1 MLYPFVLLWYI
12 IFLLVLESHVS
23 AIYIDLCRST
33 CILQYKNLVIFRS
46 AFEYEKKGNLDLM
59 EQRQI
64 MEKNLVSMA
73 REIEKLRADLASIDG
88 RPWGAGSLLSFNACA

>member
-1 MLYPFVLLWYI
+1 M
-12 IFLLVLESHVS
+12 
-23 AIYIDLCRST
+23 YIDWSGMT
-33 CILQYKNLVIFRS
+33 CILQYKSLVFFRS

-73 REIEKLRADLASIDG
+73 REIEKLRADLVTFDG
-88 RPWGAGSLLSFNACA
+88 RPRAAGNLLPSDAYA

>member
-1 MLYPFVLLWYI
+1 M
-12 IFLLVLESHVS
+12 
-23 AIYIDLCRST
+23 YIDWSGMT
-33 CILQYKNLVIFRS
+33 CILQYKSLVFFRS

-73 REIEKLRADLASIDG
+73 REIEKLRADLSSIDG